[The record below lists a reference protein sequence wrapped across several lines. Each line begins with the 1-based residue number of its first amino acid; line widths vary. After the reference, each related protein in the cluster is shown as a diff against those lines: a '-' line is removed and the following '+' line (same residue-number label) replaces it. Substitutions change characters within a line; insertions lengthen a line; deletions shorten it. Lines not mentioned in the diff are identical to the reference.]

1 MVEFLML
8 LLDRFSV
15 RLLISCETLM
25 DFTDTYFRRFRMEI
39 DLYKARLE
47 DIELPSGYRWCPW
60 ELTTVDRHA
69 IVKYHSFRSEMDAK
83 VFPCL
88 GDYDGC
94 HKLMTDISR
103 QRNFLATGTWL
114 ITWDGMGN
122 EDPVD
127 CGTIQAI
134 VPSKIMGAV
143 QNVGITPKHRGMG
156 LGRALVNKC
165 LIGFREA
172 GMKRVYLEVTAD
184 NEPAINLYR
193 SIGFRLT
200 RTLYK
205 PSHHVEAPSY

>member
-1 MVEFLML
+1 
-8 LLDRFSV
+8 
-15 RLLISCETLM
+15 M

-39 DLYKARLE
+39 DLYNARLE
-47 DIELPSGYRWCPW
+47 DSKLPDGYRWCPW

-69 IVKYHSFRSEMDAK
+69 IVKYHSFKSELDAK

-88 GDYDGC
+88 GEYEGC

-205 PSHHVEAPSY
+205 PSQHVEAPSY

>member
-1 MVEFLML
+1 
-8 LLDRFSV
+8 
-15 RLLISCETLM
+15 M

-193 SIGFRLT
+193 SMGFRLV

>member
-1 MVEFLML
+1 
-8 LLDRFSV
+8 
-15 RLLISCETLM
+15 M

-39 DLYKARLE
+39 DLRNAKLE
-47 DIELPSGYRWCPW
+47 DSELPEGYRWCPW
-60 ELTTVDRHA
+60 ELTTIERHA
-69 IVKYHSFRSEMDAK
+69 VAKYHSFRSEMDAR

-88 GDYDGC
+88 GEFEGC
-94 HKLMTDISR
+94 RKLMTDISK
-103 QRNFLATGTWL
+103 QRNFLPRATWL
-114 ITWDGMGN
+114 ITWDGTGN
-122 EDPVD
+122 EDAVD

-134 VPSKIMGAV
+134 VPSKIMGAI
-143 QNVGITPKHRGMG
+143 QNVGITPKHRGLG

-172 GMKRVYLEVTAD
+172 GMKRAYLEVTAD
-184 NEPAINLYR
+184 NEHAINLYR